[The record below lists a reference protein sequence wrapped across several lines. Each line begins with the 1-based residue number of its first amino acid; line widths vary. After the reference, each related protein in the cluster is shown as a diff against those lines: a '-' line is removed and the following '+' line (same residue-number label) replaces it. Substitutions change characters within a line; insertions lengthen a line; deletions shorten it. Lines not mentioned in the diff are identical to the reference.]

1 MRKGFEENLQKELAE
16 ILNTNT
22 SNISNLKS
30 WEGGDELQ
38 PDVLHQ
44 PDAPHQP
51 GVLQQPGR
59 LRPLRIV
66 LPASLVFNCL
76 PLNTWTNGGLR

>member
-30 WEGGDELQ
+30 WEGGVEMSFNLMSSTNLMS
-38 PDVLHQ
+38 PT
-44 PDAPHQP
+44 
-51 GVLQQPGR
+51 
-59 LRPLRIV
+59 
-66 LPASLVFNCL
+66 SLVSSNNL
-76 PLNTWTNGGLR
+76 ADSDL

>member
-30 WEGGDELQ
+30 WEGGVEMSFNLMSSTYLM
-38 PDVLHQ
+38 P
-44 PDAPHQP
+44 PT
-51 GVLQQPGR
+51 
-59 LRPLRIV
+59 
-66 LPASLVFNCL
+66 SLVSSANL
-76 PLNTWTNGGLR
+76 ADSDL